1 LAEQIVIANNQAAVL
16 MEKGGNAL
24 LVGENFVAIEAFNN
38 VLKLPPN
45 AYSQDAQ
52 LWIGISREKL
62 GQSGKAVLEYQTY
75 MKLYPDGHLA
85 AWVKD
90 RLDKLKVSQPS
101 LFLPPTKPGAAPVLL
116 HNTEFQYSEFGSISM
131 YYYQGFSQTNISPT
145 PGAVQSPQ
153 TISNTYQ
160 KSLMTNVNMM
170 ARSYNNEYDNRL
182 VFQDFFAAN
191 FLHGQA
197 SKQRLGAAYYE
208 MKDRIVNYS
217 VKIGRQSGLGGG
229 VMGRFDGISAGYG
242 FGTGMRANVVT
253 GQLSDYSI
261 DAKPTFNGI
270 SLDFGTKSPMGGSV
284 YFINQNVSGITDRR
298 AVGGNLRYFEQRFN
312 VMGMLDYD
320 VQIKALNMVMLQGTV
335 NGIGNGATDLNFLL
349 DHRRSP
355 ILDIR
360 NAALFSTTPI
370 AALIQDRTKDELIQL
385 AKQRTQT
392 SNMAQI
398 GMTNHLNEK
407 WNIGTDFTI
416 SNTSA
421 LPRSGGNTSLPCS
434 DVDNQAVIPLE
445 GCVDAQPSSGN
456 AWTISERMTGL
467 GVIQPR
473 DITNFSLSYSKN
485 RLSAYNVFQ
494 VSNHVDLREKW
505 TLDTTL
511 LLNMQHDNTGGKSYD
526 ISPTARAAYML
537 RNNLSVD
544 GQFGIDWNKNSNS
557 ASQTSTTSWREFF
570 SFGGRYNF

>member
-1 LAEQIVIANNQAAVL
+1 
-16 MEKGGNAL
+16 